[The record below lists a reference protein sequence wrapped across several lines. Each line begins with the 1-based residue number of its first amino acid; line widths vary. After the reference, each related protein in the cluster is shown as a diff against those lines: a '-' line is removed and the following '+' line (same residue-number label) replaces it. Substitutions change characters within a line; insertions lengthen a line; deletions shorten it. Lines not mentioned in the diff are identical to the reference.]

1 MSPIS
6 LGLASG
12 EGLLIRSPVPPW
24 LLGFFMLEAVLACSL
39 NFGWGSVQ
47 GIARCSKEKPGTQ
60 GARPA
65 PPCQAASLCPL
76 ASPQLIDLC
85 FLFPCF

>member
-12 EGLLIRSPVPPW
+12 DGLLIRSPVLPW

-47 GIARCSKEKPGTQ
+47 GITRCSKEKQVPKEHVLPLH
-60 GARPA
+60 ARLLLYVPWLL
-65 PPCQAASLCPL
+65 PS
-76 ASPQLIDLC
+76 
-85 FLFPCF
+85 